1 MLPPPPPPPG
11 IVCEAEMCAWCLG
24 GWKTEG
30 WGGSGTWGHGGVC
43 IIQVGPP
50 DPAFTSLGSS
60 EEQGI
65 HFGGIEIE
73 VEENTSKNRY
83 GLMEWV
89 GQGEKYSRTKRRRCK
104 SVKTKA
110 ANILECPGKVSHSL
124 WLASRW
130 GHKARSVLGN
140 LGDLAFILE
149 LGTGEPLEVLH

>member
-1 MLPPPPPPPG
+1 MLPPPPPE
-11 IVCEAEMCAWCLG
+11 IVCEAETCAWCLG

-30 WGGSGTWGHGGVC
+30 WGESGIWGHGGVC

-50 DPAFTSLGSS
+50 DLDFTSLGSS

-65 HFGGIEIE
+65 HSEGIEIE
-73 VEENTSKNRY
+73 VEENTSKKRY

-89 GQGEKYSRTKRRRCK
+89 GGGEEYSRTKRRRCK

-110 ANILECPGKVSHSL
+110 ANILECPAKVSHSL

-130 GHKARSVLGN
+130 GHRTGSVLGN

-149 LGTGEPLEVLH
+149 LGAGEPLEGLHR